1 MEKTEIEKEDYEKER
16 KKNSNVEYVMK
27 EVYAQDNETPL
38 DIAAAHNVLI
48 KELLLA
54 NAHIKHLKP
63 TALLFEGTVI
73 IVPTNE
79 TIVREK
85 NNHDDDQD
93 EDDQNDDLGDDIF
106 GVSSDDSKD
115 SEDSEESEESE
126 ESDSNAS
133 EEEEEES
140 ERQEV
145 ASYDDETPTELAKRF
160 NFNVKALLQAN
171 KHIKGLRA
179 DAKLWEGTKL
189 IAPTEEDEIENDSSS
204 SNSGTT
210 VTGSTTTTTTIRVL
224 VRDRED
230 PEFMVECGK

>member
-1 MEKTEIEKEDYEKER
+1 MEKTEIEKEDYENER

-85 NNHDDDQD
+85 NNNDNYQD

-106 GVSSDDSKD
+106 GVSSDDSDD
-115 SEDSEESEESE
+115 SGDRFYLPPGGVSFTSPLPSPKRKPN
-126 ESDSNAS
+126 SSTRKS
-133 EEEEEES
+133 
-140 ERQEV
+140 
-145 ASYDDETPTELAKRF
+145 PT
-160 NFNVKALLQAN
+160 
-171 KHIKGLRA
+171 
-179 DAKLWEGTKL
+179 T
-189 IAPTEEDEIENDSSS
+189 
-204 SNSGTT
+204 
-210 VTGSTTTTTTIRVL
+210 RV
-224 VRDRED
+224 RPGQR
-230 PEFMVECGK
+230 